1 MRPVLLALLAIPAL
15 ASVAS
20 ARPITVG
27 AAYGITQSKVD
38 ANADPN
44 TTLNIFGRLGLNARV
59 AAQLELQRIETDSS
73 ATDIRTGTL
82 LVALDLS
89 SGKHLVP
96 MILAGAGLDS
106 QSTSYGEQTSAHH
119 FEGGVAL
126 EYRADGG
133 LVVGGDLRIGG
144 RSIDSQTGVA
154 VPLGGVAY
162 LWSPTSTLSDGE
174 YRSARLYVG
183 VRF

>member
-1 MRPVLLALLAIPAL
+1 MRRVLLALLVVATLPSL
-15 ASVAS
+15 AA

-44 TTLNIFGRLGLNARV
+44 TTLNIFGRLGLSSRLG
-59 AAQLELQRIETDSS
+59 AQLELQRSQTDAGGS
-73 ATDIRTGTL
+73 DIRTGTAL
-82 LVALDLS
+82 LALDLG
-89 SGKHLVP
+89 SGRHLVP
-96 MILAGAGLDS
+96 MILAGAGLDRA
-106 QSTSYGEQTSAHH
+106 TASYQDVTGTHV
-119 FEGGVAL
+119 EGCFAL

-133 LVVGGDLRIGG
+133 LVLGGDVRIGD
-144 RSIDSQTGVA
+144 RSIDQPKT
-154 VPLGGVAY
+154 VPLTGAAY
-162 LWSPTSTLSDGE
+162 LYAPATLSDGE

>member
-1 MRPVLLALLAIPAL
+1 MRLVPLAALALIAAPA
-15 ASVAS
+15 VAS

-27 AAYGITQSKVD
+27 AAAGITQSKVD
-38 ANADPN
+38 ANSDPN
-44 TTLNIFGRLGLNARV
+44 TTLNVFGRLGLNPRV
-59 AAQLELQRIETDSS
+59 AAQLELQRIETDTSG
-73 ATDIRTGTL
+73 TDIRTGTV

-89 SGKHLVP
+89 ANKHLVP

-106 QSTSYGEQTSAHH
+106 ATTSYGSETDAHH
-119 FEGGVAL
+119 FEGGFAL

-133 LVVGGDLRIGG
+133 LVVGADLRIGG
-144 RSIDSQTGVA
+144 RSIDSESGVA
-154 VPLGGVAY
+154 VPVSGVAY
-162 LWSPTSTLSDGE
+162 LAPASSISDGE